1 MLITLIEVKIRD
13 GEHLESAIKRFK
25 KKCSNDGV
33 LVELR
38 KRQYYEKPS
47 VKKRKKRLAAQK
59 RMKKQQKS

>member
-1 MLITLIEVKIRD
+1 MIEIRIRD

-33 LVELR
+33 LAEIR

-47 VKKRKKRLAAQK
+47 IKKRKKRLAALK
-59 RMKKQQKS
+59 RRRKLQKS

>member
-1 MLITLIEVKIRD
+1 VLKKLIEIKIRD

-25 KKCSNDGV
+25 KKCSTDGI
-33 LVELR
+33 LTELR

-59 RMKKQQKS
+59 RERKLKR